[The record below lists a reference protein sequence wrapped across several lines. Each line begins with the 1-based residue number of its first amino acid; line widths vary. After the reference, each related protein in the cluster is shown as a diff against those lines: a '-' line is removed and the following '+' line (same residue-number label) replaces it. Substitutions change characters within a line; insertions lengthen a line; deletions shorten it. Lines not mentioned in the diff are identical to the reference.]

1 MELIT
6 FVDAEDNVIGS
17 GTRQE
22 AWQTGTWHRLVRVF
36 LFNAAGETLIT
47 QRSPSSSSPLQ
58 WNDSCAGH
66 VDAGETYD
74 AAALRELEEEIGVS
88 GVALSPVAKL
98 RHSDQDEPHRLR
110 NRFHMIY
117 TGRYDGVIRPNPDEV
132 YEARWIKPQKL
143 TNWMKRAPNDFTV
156 GFKIAA
162 SELAAKGMLPPGH
175 MNRTAGFDQLLGR
188 MLA

>member
-6 FVDAEDNVIGS
+6 FVDAQDNVIGS

-22 AWQTGTWHRLVRVF
+22 AWRTGAWHRLVRVF
-36 LFNAAGETLIT
+36 LFNAAGEILIAR
-47 QRSPSSSSPLQ
+47 RSALSSSPLK

-88 GVALSPVAKL
+88 GVALSTVTKL
-98 RHSDQDEPHRLR
+98 RHTDQNEPHKLR

-117 TGRYDGVIRPNPDEV
+117 TGAYNGSIRPNPAEV
-132 YEARWIKPQKL
+132 SEARWIPPKEL
-143 TNWMKRAPNDFTV
+143 MGWMRRAPNDFME
-156 GFKIAA
+156 GFRLVVR
-162 SELAAKGMLPPGH
+162 ELAARGLLPP
-175 MNRTAGFDQLLGR
+175 A
-188 MLA
+188 